1 MAWLPILRTLH
12 VTANLFWIGGILAV
26 ALILP
31 LREVGT
37 PLVRGQIA
45 LRVYRGIAVPGFV
58 VSFVAGATLLLLE
71 PAHYFVH
78 THMMHAKLPLA
89 LGVVALHH
97 WLGRR
102 TRRMATGEATPP
114 TRLPALLLTVGA
126 TGAAVLA
133 LMKPF

>member
-1 MAWLPILRTLH
+1 MAWMPILRTLH
-12 VTANLFWIGGILAV
+12 VTANLFWIGGIVAV
-26 ALILP
+26 AMILP
-31 LREVGT
+31 LRDVGT
-37 PLVRGQIA
+37 PIVRGQIA
-45 LRVYRGIAVPGFV
+45 LRVYRGVAVPAFV
-58 VSFVAGATLLLLE
+58 VSFVAATTLLFLQ
-71 PAHYFVH
+71 PVYYFVH

-114 TRLPALLLTVGA
+114 TRLPAVLLTVGA
-126 TGAAVLA
+126 VGAAMLA

>member
-1 MAWLPILRTLH
+1 MAWISTLRMLH

-26 ALILP
+26 AMILP
-31 LREVGT
+31 LQLGNSI
-37 PLVRGQIA
+37 LRGQIA
-45 LRVYRGIAVPGFV
+45 LRVYQGIANPAFF
-58 VSFVAGATLLLLE
+58 VSFLSASTLLLLQ
-71 PAHYFVH
+71 PAYYFVH

-102 TRRMATGEATPP
+102 TRRMASGDATPP
-114 TRLPALLLTVGA
+114 SRLPALLLMAGA
-126 TGAAVLA
+126 MGAAVLA